1 MANLDFELDA
11 AVSVSELRNDEW
23 PARLAQYGHL
33 RVERRGDVLG
43 ILVSRKQ
50 WQSLKSI
57 IADLEHRLE
66 AAEDEI
72 VGRVIEQREGASL
85 RQGEVLRS
93 QAQRELRRRGL

>member
-1 MANLDFELDA
+1 M
-11 AVSVSELRNDEW
+11 
-23 PARLAQYGHL
+23 
-33 RVERRGDVLG
+33 LG